1 MNYQGIIKTFEPLSK
16 ESSLAVIDKLKKGE
30 KTLEQTA
37 KAAGITIDKAEVVL
51 DELKKAGLVSAFER
65 EQETFFGISPF
76 GAFGAVNMLKEI
88 LGVEQGCKG
97 CASCGDES

>member
-37 KAAGITIDKAEVVL
+37 KAAGISIDKAEAVL

-97 CASCGDES
+97 CASCEDES

>member
-37 KAAGITIDKAEVVL
+37 KAAEISIEKAE